1 MRDIDEVNAAKKSK
15 IKKKQKHKQIKE
27 NQAKNKRTSKTKEK

>member
-15 IKKKQKHKQIKE
+15 IKKKVAMILPNGIAPNAIGKV
-27 NQAKNKRTSKTKEK
+27 